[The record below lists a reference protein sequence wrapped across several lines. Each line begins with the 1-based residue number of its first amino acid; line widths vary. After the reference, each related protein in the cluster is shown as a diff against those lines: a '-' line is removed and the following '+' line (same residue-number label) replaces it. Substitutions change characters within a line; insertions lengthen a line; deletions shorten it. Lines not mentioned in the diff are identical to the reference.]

1 MMPWEGDERLVPVL
15 HKIVDFFFCPP
26 PLVFA
31 AYLGRFSNKYS
42 TQNVKDTN
50 YPRAVYL
57 KADELMGK
65 ILQLV

>member
-1 MMPWEGDERLVPVL
+1 MMPWEGQERLVAVL
-15 HKIVDFFFCPP
+15 HKIVDFFCPA

-50 YPRAVYL
+50 YPRVVYL